1 MIDEKMISI
10 IILTNGQEGRLG
22 YCINN
27 ILSQDYSNKEL
38 IIVSSNPSDTLSNYE
53 ENSMIKIYIRPE
65 LSRSE
70 ARDFSLN
77 KVNGEYIFFINPLDA
92 LMNDQV
98 LSNICKDMEEN
109 NSNFLAM
116 LSLKLKDGFF
126 HYLEGEDDV
135 EVITDSNSWFYF
147 FKHHE
152 MRTLDG
158 KLFKKEL
165 LYNLNI
171 HVTSEQQFVNYLIH
185 NSTNPVFDK
194 RGRGEYVWFEEE
206 GRKPVE
212 FNRDEI
218 PLPDYLKDI
227 ELSTN
232 ERIDDVVN
240 IAICADDNYCQHI
253 APMIFSIDK
262 NTQEKVDIYLI
273 YYKLNASSFEG
284 IARLNEVLTNVKI
297 KLRKVRDYQYEWLS
311 QFKENTLPTEAYF
324 RLLLPELVPE
334 AKRIIY
340 LDIDMLILSDIGKL
354 YRIDLDNNILGVV
367 RDYPFTEN
375 KDSWPYMLLGENG
388 NKYFN
393 SGMLL
398 MDLELMRKNKVV
410 ERFTQFILETSKF
423 YLLGDQDAFNT
434 FFFYKVKLLEDKYNY
449 VVENQKILENSN
461 PETVIKHYCGYSDS
475 KPWKIH
481 PGISSYILPSI
492 WLYRKYQRQANKVI
506 FNRPKV
512 LLIVHETEDLGKE
525 VVTAESIDY
534 QNYGNYEVAL
544 LPAKENSH
552 ADAIKAYYHQINII
566 KNKEELE
573 QIAADADYL
582 YFMKEASYF
591 KDWDSLSNLVE
602 TAMEKNADY
611 VMTSHQRFSVKD
623 DAFYLP
629 NESGDVVDI
638 SDRKLED
645 LIVEKPKLFS
655 RNEGYLFSTEILKES
670 NISLDMPDMIQ
681 SSRIF
686 NGAKRKYL
694 HDKSFWIEIDYE
706 N

>member
-1 MIDEKMISI
+1 MAEKPMIST

-22 YCINN
+22 YCIDN
-27 ILSQDYSNKEL
+27 ILNQDYPNKEL
-38 IIVSSNPSDTLSNYE
+38 IIVSSNSSDTLSNYA
-53 ENSMIKIYIRPE
+53 ENSMIKTYIHPE
-65 LSRSE
+65 FSRSE
-70 ARDFSLN
+70 ARNFALSQ
-77 KVNGEYIFFINPLDA
+77 VSGEYIFFINPLDA
-92 LMNDQV
+92 LMNNQV
-98 LSNICKDMEEN
+98 LSNICKDMEDS

-116 LSLKLKDGFF
+116 LSLRLKDGFF
-126 HYLEGEDDV
+126 HYLEKEDDV
-135 EVITDSNSWFYF
+135 EEITDYNSWFYF

-152 MRTLDG
+152 MRMLGG
-158 KLFKKEL
+158 KLFGREL
-165 LYNLNI
+165 LDNLNLN
-171 HVTSEQQFVNYLIH
+171 VDSDQQFVNHLIH

-206 GRKPVE
+206 GRKQIE
-212 FNRDEI
+212 FNRDET

-227 ELSTN
+227 KLSADK
-232 ERIDDVVN
+232 RIDDVVN
-240 IAICADDNYCQHI
+240 IAICVDDNYCQHI
-253 APMIFSIDK
+253 TPMIFSIDK
-262 NTQEKVDIYLI
+262 NTQKKVDVYLI
-273 YYKLNASSFEG
+273 YYKLNTSSFEG

-334 AKRIIY
+334 AKRILY
-340 LDIDMLILSDIGKL
+340 LDVDMLILSDIGKL
-354 YRIDLDNNILGVV
+354 YKIDLDNNILGVV
-367 RDYPFTEN
+367 RDFPFTGN
-375 KDSWPYMLLGENG
+375 KKSWSYMLLGEDG
-388 NKYFN
+388 NRYFN

-398 MDLELMRKNKVV
+398 MDLELMRENKVV

-434 FFFYKVKLLEDKYNY
+434 FFFYKAKLLEDKYNY

-475 KPWKIH
+475 KPWKMH

-492 WLYRKYQRQANKVI
+492 WLYRKYQRQVNNAI
-506 FNRPKV
+506 FNKPKV

-525 VVTAESIDY
+525 VATAESIDY

-552 ADAIKAYYHQINII
+552 VDAIKAYYHQINII
-566 KNKEELE
+566 ENEEELE
-573 QIAADADYL
+573 QMAADADYL

-591 KDWDSLSNLVE
+591 KDWNSLSNLVE

-629 NESGDVVDI
+629 NESGEVVDI

-645 LIVEKPKLFS
+645 LIVEKPNLFL

-670 NISLDMPDMIQ
+670 NIRLNMPDMIQ

-694 HDKSFWIEIDYE
+694 HDKSVWIEIDYE